1 MVTTAILIINW
12 NNGSDTIA
20 CLDSVLA
27 FANTQVLLIDN
38 ASTDNSVADIEVH
51 LANSKVDYKK
61 VSVNALNDKSN
72 ADVKV
77 LLVQSNENLGFAK
90 GNNVLLRYAIK
101 HTAAQYAWLLNND
114 AVAEE
119 NSLRALEDKLYAD
132 KTLAFAGSLI
142 MDYYKRDQV
151 QCCGV
156 RYYPYFGVSK
166 LVLKDK
172 EWSKVDKNDIPYEDI
187 DFQNGASLMVRLSLL
202 DEIGLMDERYFL
214 YFEEHDWQSVAE
226 EKGYGNAVAIDSK
239 VYHKGSVSTSNKKHL
254 FFYYYNRSAILFAR
268 KHSSIFVQLS
278 VFILLTCVTMVRTKL
293 YFKSLWWG
301 MKGMREGFVKK
312 QK

>member
-51 LANSKVDYKK
+51 LANSKVDYRK
-61 VSVNALNDKSN
+61 VSVSALNDKSN

-77 LLVQSNENLGFAK
+77 LLVQSDENLGFAK
-90 GNNVLLRYAIK
+90 GNNVLLRYAIQC
-101 HTAAQYAWLLNND
+101 TDAQYAWLLNND

-119 NSLRALEDKLYAD
+119 QSLRALEDKLNSD

-142 MDYYKRDQV
+142 MDYYNRDQV

-156 RYYPYFGVSK
+156 KYYKYFGVSK
-166 LVLKDK
+166 LILKDAL
-172 EWSKVDKNDIPYEDI
+172 WSRTDKRAIPYQDI
-187 DFQNGASLMVRLSLL
+187 DFQHGASFMVRLSMV

-268 KHSSIFVQLS
+268 KHSSLFVLLS
-278 VFILLTCVTMVRTKL
+278 VLVLLTGITIVRTKL

-301 MKGMREGFVKK
+301 MKGMWEGLTKR
-312 QK
+312 